1 MNLRPW
7 RENEKLIKALYE
19 RLQVVETDLNALRK
33 EYDSL
38 ALMNQLKSEIA
49 TKVFTDLKPVL
60 SKELSEDI
68 VESLFRRI
76 TGFKQGVV

>member
-49 TKVFTDLKPVL
+49 TKVFTDLKPIL
-60 SKELSEDI
+60 SKELTEDI
-68 VESLFRRI
+68 VESLLKRI
-76 TGFKQGVV
+76 VGFKQGVV